1 MNLFE
6 NFVEKKNFSKWLEE
20 RKMTDAEKEKESESH
35 KKVDME
41 SFIKQYG
48 AIKGKSVYYKTMKR
62 RAMGKG
68 KKSIKKK

>member
-1 MNLFE
+1 
-6 NFVEKKNFSKWLEE
+6 
-20 RKMTDAEKEKESESH
+20 MTDAEKEKESESH

-68 KKSIKKK
+68 KKSIKKKWMKLLLKHWLEGQLL